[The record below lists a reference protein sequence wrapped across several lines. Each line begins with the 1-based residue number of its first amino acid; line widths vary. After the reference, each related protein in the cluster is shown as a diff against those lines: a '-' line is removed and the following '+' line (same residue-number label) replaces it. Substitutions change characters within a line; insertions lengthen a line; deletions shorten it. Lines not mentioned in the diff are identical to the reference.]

1 MGDEHS
7 GYIWDI
13 KQPTRGG
20 FVACL
25 VITPKRS
32 DGTCDIEAKLE
43 RNIGRGTALQ
53 IASELLEKCGAPA
66 DLVKQAKA
74 LGGPGS

>member
-1 MGDEHS
+1 MSVEHG

-13 KQPTRGG
+13 KQPTREG

-25 VITPKRS
+25 VITPKHS
-32 DGTCDIEAKLE
+32 DGTCDTHAKLE
-43 RNIGRGTALQ
+43 RNIGRGIALQ

-66 DLVKQAKA
+66 DLVNRVKA
-74 LGGPGS
+74 LS